1 MIVRDSICALYN
13 RFFGV
18 VFKSVFKVK
27 EKAATICFVT
37 A

>member
-1 MIVRDSICALYN
+1 MRPAQMSWG
-13 RFFGV
+13 GV
-18 VFKSVFKVK
+18 VFRFVFKAK

>member
-1 MIVRDSICALYN
+1 MAPEMSWRE
-13 RFFGV
+13 V
-18 VFKSVFKVK
+18 VFRFVFNVK